1 MEYTII
7 NTEEI
12 RVIIIYLMDKELIS
26 FVVHDL
32 YVCGIKLILIPI
44 APRIPMIVI
53 MTPSFIIK
61 LKKYFYMVQLI

>member
-1 MEYTII
+1 
-7 NTEEI
+7 
-12 RVIIIYLMDKELIS
+12 MDKELIS

-61 LKKYFYMVQLI
+61 LKKILLYGSANIV